1 MKSRRIELVLGSALL
16 VSACYPVEQ
25 AALVYSSSRQ
35 IGASVVSGTPETPG
49 LLVNVG
55 YRGLDAA
62 YVPVAV
68 AKYCPPE
75 SRADCTHKTYR
86 LLQLVGKNKLGNET
100 STDAGRIT
108 TLNTSISTEREAIR
122 TIDAE
127 IDRLAGMRTRNESE
141 LAKLPQL
148 TSKRDRLST
157 AQGTEANPAE
167 LAQVEG
173 EIKSIQALETAA
185 AIDAKI
191 ATLRVDRRQAADREE
206 LAEKELAA
214 RQDVRNAK
222 NADDTTDAY
231 SVYGSFNGSASGDAK
246 GAGLVAGQV
255 FSTGVASQH
264 LTRGAREAA
273 VVTACLSTVA
283 DISAK
288 LASDADRM
296 KFLPEAIAICR
307 VGQSKP
313 PVGGG

>member
-1 MKSRRIELVLGSALL
+1 MKSRRIEAALGIAFLAT
-16 VSACYPVEQ
+16 ACHPVEQ

-49 LLVNVG
+49 LVINVG

-86 LLQLVGKNKLGNET
+86 LMQLVGKNKLGNET

-108 TLNTSISTEREAIR
+108 TLNTSIGTEREAIR
-122 TIDAE
+122 SIDAE
-127 IDRLAGMRTRNESE
+127 IGRLTDIRNQNEIE
-141 LAKLPQL
+141 RARLPQL
-148 TSKRDRLST
+148 TNRKDQLST
-157 AQGTEANPAE
+157 AQGTDANPAE

-173 EIKSIQALETAA
+173 DIRRIQALEATA
-185 AIDAKI
+185 AIDTRI
-191 ATLRVDRRQAADREE
+191 AALRVERHQAADRQE
-206 LAEKELAA
+206 LAEKELAV

-231 SVYGSFNGSASGDAK
+231 SVYGSFNGSTNADTK

-283 DISAK
+283 DISED
-288 LASDADRM
+288 LATDADRL

-307 VGQSKP
+307 AGPGKP
-313 PVGGG
+313 PAG